1 MLNYFSI
8 ITTNFFSVNR
18 CPQLVEEFVILDN
31 YTVEKGRMSM
41 HNIHLSMLFAY
52 LIVFKGLKVISLD
65 GLPKERGRSGLRR
78 SAWK

>member
-1 MLNYFSI
+1 M
-8 ITTNFFSVNR
+8 
-18 CPQLVEEFVILDN
+18 ILDN

-41 HNIHLSMLFAY
+41 HNVHLSMLFAY

-78 SAWK
+78 SDWK

>member
-1 MLNYFSI
+1 
-8 ITTNFFSVNR
+8 
-18 CPQLVEEFVILDN
+18 
-31 YTVEKGRMSM
+31 M